1 MFFVEEHQVR
11 KGKNQL
17 TIATAAASPLQSASP
32 FAERENAMQATI
44 LVVDDT
50 PSNITVLMEIL
61 RGDYRVLAATSGEQ
75 ALKVAGGDPPPELI
89 LLDVMMPGM
98 SGHEVCKRLKAESS
112 TRKIPVIFVTAMN
125 QVEDEALGF
134 DLGAV
139 DYITKP
145 VSPPIVKARVKT
157 HLALYDQNRELE
169 LKVRERTVE
178 LRHTRLEIIK
188 RLGRAG
194 EFRDN
199 ETGMHVV
206 RVAHYCRLL
215 GEAVRM
221 NEEDVDLL
229 FNAAPMHD
237 IGKIGIRDNVLLKPG
252 KLDDSE
258 IKIMRQHVPFG
269 GEIIGEHSDGLLSM
283 ARIIALTHHEKW
295 DGTGYHRGLKGEE
308 IPLVGRITSIA
319 DVFDALT
326 SARPYKKPWP
336 VQDAVTLI
344 QREAGTSFDP
354 ELVKKF
360 VAILPQILAMREKY
374 SDAPH
379 VGY

>member
-1 MFFVEEHQVR
+1 
-11 KGKNQL
+11 
-17 TIATAAASPLQSASP
+17 
-32 FAERENAMQATI
+32 MQAAI

-50 PSNITVLMEIL
+50 PSNISILSEIL
-61 RGDYRVLAATSGEQ
+61 RGDYRVLAAINGEQ
-75 ALKVAGGDPPPELI
+75 ALKIARGDPPPDLI
-89 LLDVMMPGM
+89 LLDVMMPEM
-98 SGHEVCKRLKAESS
+98 SGHEVCQRLKAESS

-125 QVEDEALGF
+125 QVEDEAQGF
-134 DLGAV
+134 ALGAV

-145 VSPPIVKARVKT
+145 VSPPIVQARVKT
-157 HLALYDQNRELE
+157 HLALYDQNRELDR
-169 LKVRERTVE
+169 LVRERTAE

-229 FNAAPMHD
+229 FHAAPMHD
-237 IGKIGIRDNVLLKPG
+237 IGKIGIRDQVLLKPG
-252 KLDDSE
+252 KLDDEE

-269 GEIIGEHSDGLLSM
+269 SEIIGEHSDGLLSM

-308 IPLVGRITSIA
+308 IPLVGRITAIA

-326 SARPYKKPWP
+326 SVRPYKKAWP
-336 VQDAVTLI
+336 VEDAVTLI
-344 QREAGTSFDP
+344 KREAGTSFDP

-360 VAILPQILAMREKY
+360 VAILPQILEMREKY
-374 SDAPH
+374 SDAPR
-379 VGY
+379 VGH

>member
-1 MFFVEEHQVR
+1 
-11 KGKNQL
+11 
-17 TIATAAASPLQSASP
+17 
-32 FAERENAMQATI
+32 MQPTI

-50 PSNITVLMEIL
+50 PTNIAVVTEIL
-61 RGDYRVLAATSGEQ
+61 RGDYRVLAAINGEQ
-75 ALKVAGGDPPPELI
+75 ALKIAGGDPPPDLI

-98 SGHEVCKRLKAESS
+98 SGHEVCQRLKAESR
-112 TRKIPVIFVTAMN
+112 TRKIPIIFVTAMN
-125 QVEDEALGF
+125 QVEDEAQGF
-134 DLGAV
+134 ALGAV

-145 VSPPIVKARVKT
+145 VSPPIVTARVKT

-169 LKVRERTVE
+169 RMVRDRTAE
-178 LRHTRLEIIK
+178 LHHTRLEIIK

-199 ETGMHVV
+199 ETGMHVI

-237 IGKIGIRDNVLLKPG
+237 IGKIGIRDDVLLKPG
-252 KLDDSE
+252 KLDDDE

-269 GEIIGEHSDGLLSM
+269 GEIIGDHADRLLAM
-283 ARIIALTHHEKW
+283 ARLIALTHHEKW

-308 IPLVGRITSIA
+308 IPLVGRITAIA

-326 SARPYKKPWP
+326 SVRPYKKAWP
-336 VQDAVTLI
+336 VEDAVTFL
-344 QREAGTSFDP
+344 QREAGNSFDP

-360 VAILPQILAMREKY
+360 VAILPQILAVREEY
-374 SDAPH
+374 SDVRHPR
-379 VGY
+379 

>member
-1 MFFVEEHQVR
+1 
-11 KGKNQL
+11 
-17 TIATAAASPLQSASP
+17 
-32 FAERENAMQATI
+32 MQATV

-50 PSNITVLMEIL
+50 PSNISVLSEIL
-61 RGDYRVLAATSGEQ
+61 RGDYRVVAATSGEQ
-75 ALKVAGGDPPPELI
+75 ALRIARGETPPDLI
-89 LLDVMMPGM
+89 LLDVMMPQM
-98 SGHEVCKRLKAESS
+98 SGHEVCQRLKAESS

-125 QVEDEALGF
+125 QVEDEAKGF
-134 DLGAV
+134 ALGAV

-145 VSPPIVKARVKT
+145 VSPPIVKARVRT

-169 LKVRERTVE
+169 RMVGERTAE

-199 ETGMHVV
+199 ETGMHVI

-221 NEEDVDLL
+221 NEEDLELL

-252 KLDDSE
+252 KLDDAE

-283 ARIIALTHHEKW
+283 ARVIVLTHHEKW

-308 IPLVGRITSIA
+308 IPLVGRITAIA

-326 SARPYKKPWP
+326 SARPYKKAWP
-336 VQDAVTLI
+336 VEDAVKLI
-344 QREAGTSFDP
+344 QREAGTSFEP

-360 VAILPQILAMREKY
+360 VALLPQILAVRDRY
-374 SDAPH
+374 PDTPH
-379 VGY
+379 VGL

>member
-1 MFFVEEHQVR
+1 
-11 KGKNQL
+11 
-17 TIATAAASPLQSASP
+17 
-32 FAERENAMQATI
+32 MQPTI

-50 PSNITVLMEIL
+50 PSNISVLSEIL
-61 RGDYRVLAATSGEQ
+61 RGSYRVLAAVKGEQ
-75 ALKVAGGDPPPELI
+75 ALQIARGNPPPDLI
-89 LLDVMMPGM
+89 LLDVMMPEM
-98 SGHEVCKRLKAESS
+98 SGHEVCQRLKADSS

-125 QVEDEALGF
+125 QVEDEAQGF
-134 DLGAV
+134 ALGAV

-145 VSPPIVKARVKT
+145 VSPAIVKARVKT

-169 LKVRERTVE
+169 TKVRERTAE
-178 LRHTRLEIIK
+178 LHHTRLEIIK

-199 ETGMHVV
+199 ETGMHVI

-252 KLDDSE
+252 KLDDAE

-283 ARIIALTHHEKW
+283 ARTIALTHHEKW

-308 IPLVGRITSIA
+308 IPLVGRITTIA

-336 VQDAVTLI
+336 VEDAVTLI
-344 QREAGTSFDP
+344 KREAGASFDP

-360 VAILPQILAMREKY
+360 VDILPQILAVREKY
-374 SDAPH
+374 SDTPH
-379 VGY
+379 VGL

>member
-1 MFFVEEHQVR
+1 
-11 KGKNQL
+11 
-17 TIATAAASPLQSASP
+17 
-32 FAERENAMQATI
+32 MQATI

-50 PSNITVLMEIL
+50 PTNISVLTEIL
-61 RGDYRVLAATSGEQ
+61 RGDYRVLAAINGEQ
-75 ALKVAGGDPPPELI
+75 ALKIARGDPPPDLI

-98 SGHEVCKRLKAESS
+98 SGHEVCQRLKAESS
-112 TRKIPVIFVTAMN
+112 TRKIPVIFVTAMS
-125 QVEDEALGF
+125 QVEDEARGF
-134 DLGAV
+134 ALGAV

-169 LKVRERTVE
+169 RMVRERTSE
-178 LRHTRLEIIK
+178 LHHTRLEIIK

-199 ETGMHVV
+199 ETGMHVI
-206 RVAHYCRLL
+206 RVAHFCRLL
-215 GEAVRM
+215 GEAARM

-237 IGKIGIRDNVLLKPG
+237 IGKIGIRDHVLLKPG
-252 KLDDSE
+252 KLDDEE
-258 IKIMRQHVPFG
+258 IKVMRQHVPFG
-269 GEIIGEHSDGLLSM
+269 GEIIGEHSDALLSM
-283 ARIIALTHHEKW
+283 ARIIAQTHHEKW

-326 SARPYKKPWP
+326 SVRPYKKAWP
-336 VQDAVTLI
+336 VEDAVKLI

-354 ELVKKF
+354 DLVQKF
-360 VAILPQILAMREKY
+360 VAILPQILAVREQY
-374 SDAPH
+374 SDAHH
-379 VGY
+379 VGQ

>member
-1 MFFVEEHQVR
+1 
-11 KGKNQL
+11 
-17 TIATAAASPLQSASP
+17 
-32 FAERENAMQATI
+32 MQPTI

-50 PSNITVLMEIL
+50 PHNIAVLTEIL
-61 RGDYRVLAATSGEQ
+61 RGDYRVLAATHGEQ
-75 ALKVAGGDPPPELI
+75 ALKIARGDPPPDLI

-98 SGHEVCKRLKAESS
+98 SGHEVCQRLQAESS
-112 TRKIPVIFVTAMN
+112 TRKIPVIFVTAMD
-125 QVEDEALGF
+125 QVEDETKGF
-134 DLGAV
+134 ALGAV

-145 VSPPIVKARVKT
+145 VSPPIVMARVKT
-157 HLALYDQNRELE
+157 HLALFNQHRELE
-169 LKVRERTVE
+169 RMVRERTEE
-178 LRHTRLEIIK
+178 LHHTQLEIIK

-206 RVAHYCRLL
+206 RVAHFCRLL
-215 GEAVRM
+215 GEAARM

-237 IGKIGIRDNVLLKPG
+237 IGKIGIRDAVLLKPG
-252 KLDDSE
+252 KLDEKE

-269 GEIIGEHSDGLLSM
+269 AEIMGEHANRLLSM
-283 ARIIALTHHEKW
+283 ARLIILTHHEKW

-308 IPLVGRITSIA
+308 IPLVGRITAIA

-326 SARPYKKPWP
+326 SVRPYKQAWP
-336 VQDAVTLI
+336 IQDAVAFI

-354 ELVKKF
+354 ELVPKF
-360 VAILPQILAMREKY
+360 VALLPQILAIREQF
-374 SDAPH
+374 SDAPQ
-379 VGY
+379 VGHALGAR

>member
-1 MFFVEEHQVR
+1 
-11 KGKNQL
+11 
-17 TIATAAASPLQSASP
+17 
-32 FAERENAMQATI
+32 MQATI

-50 PSNITVLMEIL
+50 PSNITVLTEIL
-61 RGDYRVLAATSGEQ
+61 RGDYRILAAINGEQ
-75 ALKVAGGDPPPELI
+75 ALKIARGDSPPDLI

-98 SGHEVCKRLKAESS
+98 SGHEVCQRLKGESR

-125 QVEDEALGF
+125 QVEDEAQGF
-134 DLGAV
+134 ALGAV

-145 VSPPIVKARVKT
+145 VSPPLVTARVKT

-169 LKVRERTVE
+169 RLVRERTAE

-215 GEAVRM
+215 GEALRM

-229 FNAAPMHD
+229 FHAAPMHD
-237 IGKIGIRDNVLLKPG
+237 IGKIGIRDVVLLKPG
-252 KLDDSE
+252 KLDDAE
-258 IKIMRQHVPFG
+258 IKLMRQHVPFG
-269 GEIIGEHSDGLLSM
+269 GDIIGEHSDALLSM
-283 ARIIALTHHEKW
+283 ARVIALTHHEKW
-295 DGTGYHRGLKGEE
+295 DGTGYHRGLKGQD
-308 IPLVGRITSIA
+308 IPLVGRITAIA

-326 SARPYKKPWP
+326 SVRPYKKAWP
-336 VQDAVTLI
+336 IQDAVTLI

-354 ELVKKF
+354 ELVQKF
-360 VAILPQILAMREKY
+360 VAMLPQILAVREKY
-374 SDAPH
+374 SDTPR